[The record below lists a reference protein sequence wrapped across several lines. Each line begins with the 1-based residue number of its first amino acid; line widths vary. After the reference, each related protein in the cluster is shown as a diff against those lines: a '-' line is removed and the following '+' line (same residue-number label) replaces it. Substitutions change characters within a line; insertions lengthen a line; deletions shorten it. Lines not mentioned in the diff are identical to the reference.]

1 MTLLMRDKENIE
13 KGITEERVRMVKS
26 LLQMGTIPEKSIA
39 FAAKMS
45 LEEATTNKKES
56 KKRQLTYANIFLNN
70 EAVKFLT
77 Q

>member
-39 FAAKMS
+39 VAAKMS
-45 LEEATTNKKES
+45 LEELQQIKKS
-56 KKRQLTYANIFLNN
+56 LKKDN
-70 EAVKFLT
+70 
-77 Q
+77 